1 MLKPEHVAN
10 AVLSVCQQPI
20 GMVTE
25 EIVVMPPLGIL

>member
-1 MLKPEHVAN
+1 MLKPDHVADT
-10 AVLSVCQQPI
+10 VVSVCQQPA